1 MNDLVKQQKLT
12 AYMQID
18 SIWKK
23 IHRTPTWAKVV
34 ILMLFL
40 DVGLHF
46 IDKVYYQNKDQ
57 KDLVLKWAYKAGLL
71 ASKGD
76 IDQMN
81 RYINKAVSHDLYKSD
96 KDFRELVKTR
106 AGKCGP
112 QLLVDG
118 FLARDILIENPEGHK
133 ALDRWAELQT
143 ADPEA
148 AEKFAESQNDEDKN
162 KHASVGD

>member
-1 MNDLVKQQKLT
+1 MNDLAKEQKLT

-34 ILMLFL
+34 ILILFL

-46 IDKVYYQNKDQ
+46 SDKVYYENKNQ
-57 KDLVLKWAYKAGLL
+57 KDLVLKWAYKAGLF

-81 RYINKAVSHDLYKSD
+81 QYINKAVAHDLYRSD
-96 KDFRELVKTR
+96 KDFRELVKRKTER
-106 AGKCGP
+106 LGP

-118 FLARDILIENPEGHK
+118 FLARDILIDNPSAHE
-133 ALDRWAELQT
+133 ALDRLVEFQT

-148 AEKFAESQNDEDKN
+148 AEKFAESQNDEDKS
-162 KHASVGD
+162 KHATIGN

>member
-1 MNDLVKQQKLT
+1 MDKLAKEQKLT

-18 SIWKK
+18 SIWKI
-23 IHRTPTWAKVV
+23 IHRTPTWAKVMIV
-34 ILMLFL
+34 ILFL

-46 IDKVYYQNKDQ
+46 SDKVYYENKDQ

-81 RYINKAVSHDLYKSD
+81 RYINKAVAHDLYRSD
-96 KDFRELVKTR
+96 KDFRELVKRRTER
-106 AGKCGP
+106 FGP

-118 FLARDILIENPEGHK
+118 FLARDILIESPEGHK
-133 ALDRWAELQT
+133 ALDRWAEFQT

-162 KHASVGD
+162 KHATIGN